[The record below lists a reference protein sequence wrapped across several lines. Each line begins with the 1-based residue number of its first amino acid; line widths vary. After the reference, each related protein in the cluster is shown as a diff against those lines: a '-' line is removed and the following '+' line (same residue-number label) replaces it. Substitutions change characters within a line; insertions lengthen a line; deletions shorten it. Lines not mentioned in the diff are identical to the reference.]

1 VILASSLYLIIHN
14 MGNCENCELAR
25 ENAQEITIQYIE
37 RIISPPNE
45 PIQGPPM
52 PANRVKILL

>member
-1 VILASSLYLIIHN
+1 

-52 PANRVKILL
+52 PANRVKILI